1 MKPKHFVIISIPCQS
16 TEELQK
22 AKEAVLFHLETL
34 NPDFTAEGTTLT
46 VKVVPLDP
54 QLFLPDE
61 ACDIIRQTL
70 AQSITRDDTEV
81 ISKSEPSSH
90 TTPKSIKKRK
100 YLHISAIFCTFA
112 LYFYQNELIN
122 KHETQTRYI
131 LPRRRGIRTPTFPP
145 H

>member
-1 MKPKHFVIISIPCQS
+1 MNPKHFVLISIPCQS

-34 NPDFTAEGTTLT
+34 NPEFSAEGTTLT
-46 VKVVPLDP
+46 VKVIPLDP

-70 AQSITRDDTEV
+70 AQSLTRDDTEV

-100 YLHISAIFCTFA
+100 YLHISANFCTFA

-122 KHETQTRYI
+122 K
-131 LPRRRGIRTPTFPP
+131 
-145 H
+145 